1 MKFTAT
7 EICKNNT
14 WQIGTGDGTRSYFD
28 IFLRYGVALVGPGDP
43 GMEGSPEAKLF
54 YAANPYRNNWG
65 EKLKKVKK
73 DEWLIARKGKQT
85 ILAIGRVTEEYD
97 YSNLFSDVEGWDLQH
112 FVKVKWYKPDT
123 KNEIIEFDNLPL
135 GQSTLQGCNNAVVF
149 DEIYKTEFKEA
160 KNEFNV
166 EDLILPADISIDK
179 IVSALIDSGVRI
191 QDAENIGFTLNR
203 IVRLTD
209 WYLANDGES
218 LEIEIVFFL
227 VVPLLIALGWSEQ
240 KIKIEYNNIDVALF
254 HLPFK
259 GNYKTSPEI
268 IIEAKTFGNGLAF
281 TGEQIKT
288 YAEKYPECKKF
299 IATNGFRYK
308 YFEKLNGK
316 MEFIGYFNLIDLKE
330 RNVLYDVPHTSVET
344 ILKLATFN

>member
-259 GNYKTSPEI
+259 GNYK
-268 IIEAKTFGNGLAF
+268 KHH
-281 TGEQIKT
+281 QK
-288 YAEKYPECKKF
+288 
-299 IATNGFRYK
+299 
-308 YFEKLNGK
+308 
-316 MEFIGYFNLIDLKE
+316 
-330 RNVLYDVPHTSVET
+330 
-344 ILKLATFN
+344 